1 MKERLVMSRSIYNR
15 YYLNTLSHMGDH
27 LATGTMKN
35 AYNIVLGDWW
45 EYALSAEGKI
55 VVDVWDLLRN
65 KVKAKLILVRQA
77 GKDFHEF
84 LLKRGERA
92 KSLNY
97 FWHSETPN
105 IAAIDSRSLWANPTA
120 QAPA

>member
-1 MKERLVMSRSIYNR
+1 
-15 YYLNTLSHMGDH
+15 
-27 LATGTMKN
+27 MKN
-35 AYNIVLGDWW
+35 AYNMVLGDWW

-77 GKDFHEF
+77 SKDFHEF

-92 KSLNY
+92 KSLNC

-105 IAAIDSRSLWANPTA
+105 IAAIDSRSLWANPTD